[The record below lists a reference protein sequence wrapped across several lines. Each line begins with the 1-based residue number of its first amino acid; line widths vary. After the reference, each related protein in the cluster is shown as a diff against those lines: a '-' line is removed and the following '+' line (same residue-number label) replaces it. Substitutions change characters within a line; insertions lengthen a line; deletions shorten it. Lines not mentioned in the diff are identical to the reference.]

1 MKLAW
6 SALARHDRQAILDYI
21 GRENPAAAIALDRLV
36 AHRAGQLKD
45 NPHLGRTGRVAGTR
59 ELIVHPNYLIL
70 YDVTADTV
78 RILRILHAAMRWPAP

>member
-1 MKLAW
+1 LFEV
-6 SALARHDRQAILDYI
+6 S
-21 GRENPAAAIALDRLV
+21 
-36 AHRAGQLKD
+36 
-45 NPHLGRTGRVAGTR
+45 GRVAGTR